1 MKKKV
6 IAGLLAG
13 ALAVSMLGCGSLSL
27 IHIYGEEQ
35 RENEG
40 IHLFLPM

>member
-1 MKKKV
+1 MKTGAV
-6 IAGLLAG
+6 IIASGD
-13 ALAVSMLGCGSLSL
+13 
-27 IHIYGEEQ
+27 YGEEQ